1 MTCFELAE
9 LVTAYLDGAL
19 DERSETLLVVHLD
32 GCPACRT
39 LLDQHR
45 QTIRLLGPAAP
56 TAASTTT
63 LAPAYREAL
72 LTAFRDAPR

>member
-1 MTCFELAE
+1 MTCSELAE

-39 LLDQHR
+39 LLDQHQ
-45 QTIRLLGPAAP
+45 QTVRL
-56 TAASTTT
+56 
-63 LAPAYREAL
+63 LAPAASEPSPVSAPACRDAL
-72 LTAFRDAPR
+72 LAAFRDSSR